1 MVKKRKRGKQIKKK
15 KVNEFVKGARE
26 LLNSIGENKKQ
37 LRILKNQELK
47 NLNLKEREE
56 IKLIKEKAK
65 NERLEILKRYEKGRE
80 NLGKALLKRKN
91 QELGSRLSIEK
102 KSLSKTNREI
112 GKIGRS
118 LRKVKKK

>member
-37 LRILKNQELK
+37 LRILINQELK

-102 KSLSKTNREI
+102 KSLSKTCW
-112 GKIGRS
+112 
-118 LRKVKKK
+118 

>member
-47 NLNLKEREE
+47 NLSLKEREE

-65 NERLEILKRYEKGRE
+65 KERLEILTRYEKGRE

-91 QELGSRLSIEK
+91 QELRTRLSVEN

>member
-15 KVNEFVKGARE
+15 EVNEFVKGARE

-47 NLNLKEREE
+47 NLSLKEREE

-65 NERLEILKRYEKGRE
+65 KERLEILTRYEKGRE

-91 QELGSRLSIEK
+91 QELRTRLSVEN